1 MISLP
6 KRSNFNINPAIK
18 TVTLLSA
25 YDKNWTA
32 VGAAKKIIIYYYT
45 NWLTEFDIIIAPCQ
59 DLLNMA
65 VLKEHP
71 EKTNTE
77 QYKLKVLKYVTM
89 NA

>member
-1 MISLP
+1 MP

-32 VGAAKKIIIYYYT
+32 FGAARKIIIHYYS
-45 NWLTEFDIIIAPCQ
+45 NWLTKFDIIIVPCKN
-59 DLLNMA
+59 LLNMA

-71 EKTNTE
+71 ERTNME